1 MWQRLLYYICVGSK
15 IFLKGVDLKMI
26 NAVTRDALVNEFQ
39 TGVTNMFEDVKG
51 NYNIAEAMSSNS
63 IDDVRAIVKKVQSLM
78 IANIPQGRNA
88 PKASLYISSSG
99 VDEINVI
106 NITVA
111 NKISSSKSFSYQ
123 TSITKGKTIEKIVDF
138 MKDVYTALLIDDLV
152 CENLERVNEV
162 LAEAVKDAGLSYG
175 IRVVSTLG
183 NDNKKIAS
191 MTDDE
196 IVFVAD
202 PERVFTLDTII
213 VLLDEVDEVIT
224 EDVITSHYNS
234 LVDDISQAQTP
245 EQLVGIHGGALI
257 SYICDIS
264 KRLKPLTL
272 IKRICSKNIEKL
284 RGSKDA
290 VAYYLE
296 DDVFALVERRDGNF
310 AVVLSPFDVKT
321 LRRVDVDVLKGIA

>member
-26 NAVTRDALVNEFQ
+26 NAVTRDTLVEQFQ
-39 TGVTNMFEDVKG
+39 SGVSTMFEEVKG
-51 NYNIAEAMSSNS
+51 NYNIAEAMASNS
-63 IDDVRAIVKKVQSLM
+63 IDDVRAIIKKVQSLM
-78 IANIPQGRNA
+78 VANIPGNA

-138 MKDVYTALLIDDLV
+138 MKDVYTALLVDDLI

-175 IRVVSTLG
+175 IKVVSPLG

-213 VLLDEVDEVIT
+213 VLLDEADEVIT

-245 EQLVGIHGGALI
+245 EQLVGIHGGALVA
-257 SYICDIS
+257 YICDIS

-272 IKRICSKNIEKL
+272 IKKICSKNIEKL

-290 VAYYLE
+290 VAYYFE

-310 AVVLSPFDVKT
+310 TVVLSPFDVKT

>member
-1 MWQRLLYYICVGSK
+1 MAKIVILYMRIK
-15 IFLKGVDLKMI
+15 NILKGVDLKMI
-26 NAVTRDALVNEFQ
+26 NAVTRDTLVEQFQ
-39 TGVTNMFEDVKG
+39 SGVSTMFEEVRG
-51 NYNIAEAMSSNS
+51 NYNIAEAMASNS
-63 IDDVRAIVKKVQSLM
+63 IDDVRAIIKKVQSLM
-78 IANIPQGRNA
+78 VANIPGRNA

-138 MKDVYTALLIDDLV
+138 MKDVYTALLVDDLI

-175 IRVVSTLG
+175 IKVVSPLG

-213 VLLDEVDEVIT
+213 VLLDEADEVIT

-245 EQLVGIHGGALI
+245 EQLVGIHGGALVA
-257 SYICDIS
+257 YICDIS

-272 IKRICSKNIEKL
+272 IKKICSKNIEKL

-290 VAYYLE
+290 VAYYFE
-296 DDVFALVERRDGNF
+296 DDIFALVERRDGNF
-310 AVVLSPFDVKT
+310 TVVLSPFDVKT